1 MPTIIHTINTEG
13 GLRPVDVYGGPD
25 GAVAQ
30 LQSLREWFDRQ
41 KEYFFYSSSVLIMY
55 EGAAE
60 CAEEADVA
68 IRLVDFAHTFPSE
81 GRRDTNFIAGLSSL
95 IDRLDGVM
103 RTDAMDCTM

>member
-1 MPTIIHTINTEG
+1 M
-13 GLRPVDVYGGPD
+13 DVYGGPN
-25 GAVAQ
+25 GVISH
-30 LQSLREWFDRQ
+30 LKSLREWFDRQ

-60 CAEEADVA
+60 CVEEADVA

-95 IDRLDGVM
+95 IDQLDGVM
-103 RTDAMDCTM
+103 RQDAMDCTL